1 MGSSNIK
8 TKQTKKKISVYD
20 CKKYIGRKEM
30 PSLEGI
36 CDTVKEL
43 DHEPKLFVLKSV
55 FWCVCVWGGAPNM
68 TCGIKLGNVFGLL
81 LAYGKA
87 KFNSP
92 VFPHSFLCQH
102 YKKKKKK

>member
-1 MGSSNIK
+1 
-8 TKQTKKKISVYD
+8 
-20 CKKYIGRKEM
+20 
-30 PSLEGI
+30 
-36 CDTVKEL
+36 
-43 DHEPKLFVLKSV
+43 
-55 FWCVCVWGGAPNM
+55 M